1 MTTEQ
6 APTRKVR
13 LGLYKPHDGQ
23 LKLHNSK
30 ARFRVSCW
38 GRRAGKTFGC
48 CNEHVKKGVERR
60 RSLNWWVAPT
70 YKQAEIAFE
79 TIVRAMRDEMTK
91 PPNYTHLKF
100 KLYSSE
106 FEFRSAEKP
115 DNLRGDGVHFL
126 TVDECREIRARAWF
140 EVMMPM
146 LMDTDGEAV
155 FISTPQGHDWFHQLY
170 QYGKDPLEPDYWSFR
185 APSTINPY
193 LDRKFIED
201 MRKKLTEDKFAQEI
215 LAKFLKDAATVFK
228 RVDDCIENPKKII
241 HGNTYQEDPI
251 PGHHY
256 LLSWDPAKRSDFSAI
271 GVLDCNTGRLVAFDR
286 DNQTEYSIQIIRVL
300 ALAFKYNRASIV
312 MDATRDDAILE
323 RLQESGLAVD
333 GIYWTNPLKR
343 AMVERLQLAIEH
355 RQISFPNIAIM
366 ISELKAYGYK
376 ITASRNIVYGA
387 PDNQEE
393 GVQTHDDTVSM
404 LMMLV
409 HNANL
414 AREIAI
420 VRSYG
425 GTAIEGMPETRS
437 FDDDVEQG
445 YINED
450 QRKELER
457 RQGSTGKILQS
468 ILSGRFGV

>member
-1 MTTEQ
+1 MATEQ
-6 APTRKVR
+6 QTKKVR

-23 LKLHNSK
+23 LKLHN
-30 ARFRVSCW
+30 ARQRFRACCW

-48 CNEHVKKGVERR
+48 CNEHVKVGVERR

-70 YKQAEIAFE
+70 YKQAEIAFK
-79 TIVRAMRDEMTK
+79 TIVRAMRDQMTGR
-91 PPNYTHLKF
+91 PNYTDLSF

-106 FEFRSAEKP
+106 FEFRSAKEP
-115 DNLRGDGVHFL
+115 DNLRGDGVHHL
-126 TVDECREIRARAWF
+126 TIDECRDIKARAWT
-140 EVMMPM
+140 EVMAPM
-146 LMDTDGEAV
+146 LADTDGTAV
-155 FISTPQGHDWFHQLY
+155 FISTPQGHDWFHQIY
-170 QYGKDPLEPDYWSFR
+170 MMGQDPLEREYWSFS
-185 APSTINPY
+185 APSYINPY
-193 LDRKFIED
+193 LDRAYIEE
-201 MRKKLTEDKFAQEI
+201 MRRTLPEDKFAQEI
-215 LAKFLKDAATVFK
+215 LAQFLKDAATVFK
-228 RVDDCIENPKKII
+228 RVDGCIENPGKVIY
-241 HGNTYQEDPI
+241 GNSYQEDPI

-286 DNQTEYSIQIIRVL
+286 DNQTEYSVQIIRVL

-376 ITASRNIVYGA
+376 VTASRNIVYGA
-387 PDNQEE
+387 PDTQED
-393 GVQTHDDTVSM
+393 GVQVHDDTVSM
-404 LMMLV
+404 LMMAV

-414 AREIAI
+414 AREIPFI
-420 VRSYG
+420 RSG
-425 GTAIEGMPETRS
+425 GTDSTAIPEPRS
-437 FDDDVEQG
+437 FEDDVEQG
-445 YINED
+445 YIDED
-450 QRKELER
+450 QRQILER
-457 RQGSTGKILQS
+457 RQASTGKILQS
-468 ILSGRFGV
+468 ILSGRFGL

>member
-13 LGLYKPHDGQ
+13 LGLYSPHKGQ
-23 LKLHNSK
+23 LKLHNSR

-70 YKQAEIAFE
+70 YKQAEVAFE
-79 TIVRAMRDEMTK
+79 TIVRAMRDQMTK
-91 PPNYTHLKF
+91 PPNYTDLKF

-115 DNLRGDGVHFL
+115 DNLRGDGMHFL
-126 TVDECREIRARAWF
+126 TIDECREIRARAWF

-155 FISTPQGHDWFHQLY
+155 FISTPQGHDWFYQLY
-170 QYGKDPLEPDYWSFR
+170 RYGQDPLEPDYWSFS

-201 MRKKLTEDKFAQEI
+201 MRRKSPEDVFAQEI
-215 LAKFLKDAATVFK
+215 LARFLANAATVFK
-228 RVDDCIENPKKII
+228 RIDGCIINRKKAIQGD
-241 HGNTYQEDPI
+241 HWEEPPI
-251 PGHHY
+251 PGHTY
-256 LLSWDPAKRSDFSAI
+256 VLGWDPAKHQDFSVVT
-271 GVLDCNTGRLVAFDR
+271 VLDCNTGRLACFDR
-286 DNQTEYSIQIIRVL
+286 DNKTDYRIQIIRVL
-300 ALAFKYNRASIV
+300 ALAFKYNHAGVI

-323 RLQESGLAVD
+323 RLQESGLTVE
-333 GIYWTNPLKR
+333 GIVWTNLRKKE
-343 AMVERLQLAIEH
+343 MVERLQLAIEH
-355 RQISFPNIAIM
+355 QQIKFPKIEIL
-366 ISELKAYGYK
+366 IDELRAYGYK
-376 ITASRNIVYGA
+376 ISASRNIIYGA
-387 PDNQEE
+387 PE
-393 GVQTHDDTVSM
+393 GKNDDCVSS
-404 LMMLV
+404 LMMTV
-409 HNANL
+409 HAANL
-414 AREIAI
+414 GGEIAI

-425 GTAIEGMPETRS
+425 GRTIEGMPETRN

-445 YINED
+445 YIDED

-457 RQGSTGKILQS
+457 RQGNTGKILQS
-468 ILSGRFGV
+468 ILSGRFGI